1 MTHPDELTRL
11 RCDLALVLKARDLD
25 EARLIAAKALTR
37 PPPQRTTEPEA
48 KTILRRRN
56 REVYP

>member
-11 RCDLALVLKARDLD
+11 RCGLALVLKARDLD

-37 PPPQRTTEPEA
+37 PPPPRTEPEA
-48 KTILRRRN
+48 KTMLRRRS
-56 REVYP
+56 REVFP